1 MQEMRSGLRASM
13 PNMPLFCCMEMA
25 QEGPDGEPV
34 LPLFMN
40 AADAKEAMAQATA
53 VRRRWEEMEKDAD
66 GEEVE
71 PAVAESAASLS
82 GMSPEEVDF
91 AAALSKFKPSTA
103 GLSGVVRA

>member
-1 MQEMRSGLRASM
+1 
-13 PNMPLFCCMEMA
+13 
-25 QEGPDGEPV
+25 
-34 LPLFMN
+34 
-40 AADAKEAMAQATA
+40 
-53 VRRRWEEMEKDAD
+53 MEKDAD